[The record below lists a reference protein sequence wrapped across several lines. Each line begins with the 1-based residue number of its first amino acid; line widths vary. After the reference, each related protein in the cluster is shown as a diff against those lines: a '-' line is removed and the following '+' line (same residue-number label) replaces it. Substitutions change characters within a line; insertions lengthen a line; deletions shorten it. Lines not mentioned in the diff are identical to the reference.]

1 MKTLKYI
8 LSIVVLFGLI
18 TFAGCKK
25 DSSDPVGP
33 DPLADRLTELMN
45 GGSTWDLVNVTK
57 DGYDVSDQ
65 FNGFKLTIGEF
76 TYSTTNALATAW
88 PVSGIWAFNN
98 DNPNSIVRDNDVII
112 STSISNNQLTLSFS
126 VTGLSGGR
134 LASVDGDYVFT
145 LQ

>member
-25 DSSDPVGP
+25 DSADPEP
-33 DPLADRLTELMN
+33 DALTERLTELMN

-65 FNGFKLTIGEF
+65 FTGFKLTIGEF

-88 PVSGIWAFNN
+88 PASGSWEFNN
-98 DNPNSIVRDNDVII
+98 GNPNSIVRDNDVII
-112 STSISNNQLTLSFS
+112 SASLSNNQLTLSFS

-134 LASVDGDYVFT
+134 LASVDGDYIFT